1 MIVAPVFRLSGLP
14 ASELKRTNLP
24 PPVTFPNFQMENI
37 RFVDRIVVLSGER
50 KANKK
55 ATDRSVALKGSL
67 SGYRDSNSGPP
78 TPEAGALTG
87 LRYIPKTCRTEIVP
101 KHRTGT
107 PPVKELPFSD
117 RRGNKIRTCDP
128 LPHPEVVRN
137 QFPNRFRCAKIHAFL
152 VITNFSARKIVL
164 PVGCRRRAVRN
175 RLSSSAPY
183 SCRAK
188 PRSETVQRWK
198 RIVKRRIRRVTK
210 SGM

>member
-87 LRYIPKTCRTEIVP
+87 LRY
-101 KHRTGT
+101 T
-107 PPVKELPFSD
+107 PRQIERKYSNYSL
-117 RRGNKIRTCDP
+117 
-128 LPHPEVVRN
+128 
-137 QFPNRFRCAKIHAFL
+137 CAKEIFRFIL
-152 VITNFSARKIVL
+152 
-164 PVGCRRRAVRN
+164 
-175 RLSSSAPY
+175 RLSEKRGCDFFLFHLKYWYVVCCCSLSNIEKKWKKW
-183 SCRAK
+183 SF
-188 PRSETVQRWK
+188 SWWSRWNLIFLK
-198 RIVKRRIRRVTK
+198 KVL
-210 SGM
+210 

>member
-128 LPHPEVVRN
+128 LLP
-137 QFPNRFRCAKIHAFL
+137 KIHAFL

>member
-87 LRYIPKTCRTEIVP
+87 LRYTPYRFGCRLKSLVGVP
-101 KHRTGT
+101 GFEPGT
-107 PPVKELPFSD
+107 PCSQS
-117 RRGNKIRTCDP
+117 RCANRTA
-128 LPHPEVVRN
+128 PHPEVVRN

>member
-107 PPVKELPFSD
+107 PPVKELPFS

-128 LPHPEVVRN
+128 LLPKQVR
-137 QFPNRFRCAKIHAFL
+137 
-152 VITNFSARKIVL
+152 
-164 PVGCRRRAVRN
+164 
-175 RLSSSAPY
+175 
-183 SCRAK
+183 
-188 PRSETVQRWK
+188 
-198 RIVKRRIRRVTK
+198 
-210 SGM
+210 

>member
-87 LRYIPKTCRTEIVP
+87 LRYIPKTCRTNFLFLIVGVTRFELVTP
-101 KHRTGT
+101 CSQSRCANRTA
-107 PPVKELPFSD
+107 
-117 RRGNKIRTCDP
+117 
-128 LPHPEVVRN
+128 PHPEVVRN

>member
-1 MIVAPVFRLSGLP
+1 M
-14 ASELKRTNLP
+14 
-24 PPVTFPNFQMENI
+24 
-37 RFVDRIVVLSGER
+37 
-50 KANKK
+50 
-55 ATDRSVALKGSL
+55 ALKGSL

-128 LPHPEVVRN
+128 LLPKAGALTGLRHTPRSFE
-137 QFPNRFRCAKIHAFL
+137 
-152 VITNFSARKIVL
+152 TNFPIDFGVQRYTLFGYYKLFGKKIVL

-188 PRSETVQRWK
+188 PRPETVQRWK

>member
-1 MIVAPVFRLSGLP
+1 MPVHSHRLWRQPQRGNEARTKRRLRNRLEEMLFPSKMIVAPVFRLSGLP

-128 LPHPEVVRN
+128 LLPKQVR
-137 QFPNRFRCAKIHAFL
+137 
-152 VITNFSARKIVL
+152 
-164 PVGCRRRAVRN
+164 
-175 RLSSSAPY
+175 
-183 SCRAK
+183 
-188 PRSETVQRWK
+188 
-198 RIVKRRIRRVTK
+198 
-210 SGM
+210 

>member
-24 PPVTFPNFQMENI
+24 PPVTYPNFQMENI

-128 LPHPEVVRN
+128 LLPKQVVQRSTLFWLL
-137 QFPNRFRCAKIHAFL
+137 QTFRQEKS
-152 VITNFSARKIVL
+152 FSRSDAAAVRYGIAY
-164 PVGCRRRAVRN
+164 RRRLRSLAGR
-175 RLSSSAPY
+175 SPAP
-183 SCRAK
+183 RPFNAG
-188 PRSETVQRWK
+188 
-198 RIVKRRIRRVTK
+198 
-210 SGM
+210 SGS

>member
-117 RRGNKIRTCDP
+117 R
-128 LPHPEVVRN
+128 
-137 QFPNRFRCAKIHAFL
+137 FRCAKIHAFL

-175 RLSSSAPY
+175 RLSSSAPF

-188 PRSETVQRWK
+188 PRPETVQRWK

>member
-37 RFVDRIVVLSGER
+37 RFFDRIVVLSGER

-128 LPHPEVVRN
+128 LLPKQVR
-137 QFPNRFRCAKIHAFL
+137 
-152 VITNFSARKIVL
+152 
-164 PVGCRRRAVRN
+164 
-175 RLSSSAPY
+175 
-183 SCRAK
+183 
-188 PRSETVQRWK
+188 
-198 RIVKRRIRRVTK
+198 
-210 SGM
+210 

>member
-78 TPEAGALTG
+78 TPKAGALTG
-87 LRYIPKTCRTEIVP
+87 LR
-101 KHRTGT
+101 HT
-107 PPVKELPFSD
+107 PRSFE
-117 RRGNKIRTCDP
+117 
-128 LPHPEVVRN
+128 
-137 QFPNRFRCAKIHAFL
+137 
-152 VITNFSARKIVL
+152 TNFPIDFGVQRYTLFWLLQTFRQEKSFSRSDAAAVRYGIAY
-164 PVGCRRRAVRN
+164 RRRLRTPAGR
-175 RLSSSAPY
+175 SPAP
-183 SCRAK
+183 RPFNAG
-188 PRSETVQRWK
+188 
-198 RIVKRRIRRVTK
+198 
-210 SGM
+210 SGS